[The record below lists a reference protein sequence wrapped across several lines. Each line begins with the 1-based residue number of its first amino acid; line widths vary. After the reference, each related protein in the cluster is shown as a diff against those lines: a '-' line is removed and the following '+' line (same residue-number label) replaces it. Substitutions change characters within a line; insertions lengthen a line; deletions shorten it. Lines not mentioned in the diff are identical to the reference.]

1 MPTRIKLWHRPHK
14 SHDNKQH
21 IYFDLQYGRGA
32 ENRKQVHT
40 KILLHSKYWGKKGL
54 KREHPNYKTLR
65 RAIETYLDRIKK
77 GEDMFYANDI
87 SLEQF
92 KLFVEGKSD
101 FSGILK
107 YIDTEIKQTRKPVTY
122 NDYRSTYLTF
132 KTHLGLKNKP
142 LRFEDINFKLLKDF
156 KRLYLAKRDKNGNPP
171 SNNSFNSVVD
181 KIRAIYNDAYENG
194 VVYNELK
201 LPRRYKLPKTKT
213 EWSVVTFEEFSKAIE
228 RANTQL
234 EWESLV
240 MWLLKFCLRGFYFSD
255 FPLLSEKQIQDNNDE
270 YKTWCIDNEMVIS
283 HIRNK
288 NISRQSE
295 TMYIRIDKYPTAQ
308 LFHMLKYSF
317 MLRFWN
323 TDNRDK
329 VGDIND
335 RLSIFRYDKNNYL
348 DALEFHQSN
357 INSYQKAIRRVLPNY
372 PMKVARKCFKTIANT
387 YTTKRIADILVGH
400 SSDTGLNQ
408 RSYNDNTYSDIVQ
421 EVYDTHTLVLK
432 RFKASELCQLLQDK
446 LEALTENKIMPKW
459 ILGWCLETSKEGIY
473 LYDKEY
479 DKRYKD
485 YFKNYNEDRFKEGA
499 KVIDI
504 AQKLA

>member
-14 SHDNKQH
+14 SHNNKQH
-21 IYFDLQYGRGA
+21 LYFDLQYGKGA
-32 ENRKQVHT
+32 ENRKQIHT
-40 KILLHSKYWGKKGL
+40 KILIHSKYWGKKGL
-54 KREHPNYKTLR
+54 KRDHPNYRTIR
-65 RAIETYLDRIKK
+65 RAIDSYEERIKK

-92 KLFVEGKSD
+92 KLYVEGKSD

-122 NDYRSTYLTF
+122 LDYRKNFITF

-142 LRFEDINFKLLKDF
+142 MRFEDINIKLLKDF
-156 KRLYLAKRDKNGNPP
+156 KRLYLATNKA
-171 SNNSFNSVVD
+171 NNSFNSVVD
-181 KIRAIYNDAYENG
+181 KIRAVYNDAYENG

-201 LPRRYKLPKTKT
+201 FPKRYKLPKTKT
-213 EWSVVTFEEFSKAIE
+213 EWSVCTYEEFSKAIE

-234 EWESLV
+234 EWESLCL
-240 MWLLKFCLRGFYFSD
+240 WLLKFCLRGFYFSD
-255 FPLLSEKQIQDNNDE
+255 FPLLSETQIQDNTDE
-270 YKTWCIDNEMVIS
+270 YKTWCIDKEMVIS

-288 NISRQSE
+288 NISRQSD

-323 TDNRDK
+323 TNNRDK
-329 VGDIND
+329 VGHIND

-348 DALEFHQSN
+348 EAMEFHSSN
-357 INSYQKAIRRVLPNY
+357 VNSYQKAIRRVLPNH
-372 PMKVARKCFKTIANT
+372 PMKSARKCFKTIANS
-387 YTTKRIADILVGH
+387 YTTRRIADILIGH
-400 SSDTGLNQ
+400 SSDSGLNE
-408 RSYNDNTYSDIVQ
+408 RSYNDNDFEDIVQ
-421 EVYDTHTLVLK
+421 QVYNTHTLVLK
-432 RFKASELCQLLQDK
+432 RFKASELCQQLQDK
-446 LEALTENKIMPKW
+446 LIALSEKNVVPKW

-473 LYDKEY
+473 LFDNAKEEY
-479 DKRYKD
+479 DEKYKD
-485 YFKNYNEDRFKEGA
+485 YFKNYNDERFQERA

-504 AQKLA
+504 NKKLA